1 VAHDGRDGETVVD
14 VAAPHDLDALMRIL
28 SVSFPAP
35 WSRSVME
42 DELARPF
49 AHVWVLRPRAG
60 AEVLAFV
67 DFWHVADEIHLLNL
81 ATDVPARRQGHGRR
95 LMRALLE
102 YARRHAVAVAT
113 LELRESNLAA
123 RRLYESLGFRPIDVR
138 ARYYADNGEDAV
150 VMAWRPLP
158 A

>member
-1 VAHDGRDGETVVD
+1 VAHDAREGETVVD

-35 WSRSVME
+35 WSRPIME
-42 DELARPF
+42 EELARPF

-60 AEVLAFV
+60 ARVLAFV

-95 LMRALLE
+95 LMRAVLE

-123 RRLYESLGFRPIDVR
+123 RRLYESLGFLPIDVR

-150 VMAWRPLP
+150 VMAWRPLQ